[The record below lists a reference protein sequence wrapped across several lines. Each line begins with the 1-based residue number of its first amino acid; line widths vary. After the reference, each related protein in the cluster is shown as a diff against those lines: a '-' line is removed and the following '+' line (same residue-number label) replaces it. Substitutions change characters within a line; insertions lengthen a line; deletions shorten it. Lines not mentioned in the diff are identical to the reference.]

1 MGIARACALN
11 ACFEN
16 VLWRCLRRTRS
27 GHFRAFGRRF
37 AGAGLPQKIKYM
49 QYERSLPK
57 SLRGLLLLSAC
68 AVLMLSAC
76 NLFKPVP
83 REERARRDRDP
94 DELGEIVGRRVWN
107 PETQRWEPV
116 RELHEPMDTVR
127 WTLLPR
133 ELYPPI
139 ASRPEVVRNAG
150 LGLPA
155 DTEIKD
161 RYVVAFLLPF
171 MTHRNP
177 PGQPDIYTHSYWA
190 LHFYGGARLAL
201 EDRESAR
208 GTAPLDVYVFD
219 TKAST
224 AETRR
229 LLASDADLARAD
241 LIIGPYRSSNVSLVA
256 EYGKRHGKV
265 VVSPWS
271 AATGLTSENEF
282 FVQVNPALE
291 THCKALMRHALASR
305 SDTAEIV
312 VVVRNEPA
320 ELARLQWFRE
330 AAWEFAGRRD
340 TVLFQ
345 EFVVRDTTSDF
356 HEFQIGPMVAPTGE
370 TIFIVPSWSNENFIY
385 ALLRQLLIAQQAG
398 SVVDGVVRQQ
408 RQVRVYGMPQWA
420 EFERVDVD
428 FYEKLQVHIS
438 SPFYVDKSAEEV
450 RRFRRRYFE
459 HFGALPRQAAYLG
472 YDLTRYMCAQ
482 LLEYGT
488 HFQKVLDQH
497 PAEGL
502 HMRFRFEGVP
512 AATAIPGLEELER
525 VDRYE
530 NKALY
535 LLRFREFHFQPV
547 GQ

>member
-1 MGIARACALN
+1 
-11 ACFEN
+11 
-16 VLWRCLRRTRS
+16 
-27 GHFRAFGRRF
+27 
-37 AGAGLPQKIKYM
+37 M
-49 QYERSLPK
+49 QYERSSPK
-57 SLRGLLLLSAC
+57 GLWELLLLALCAVFVFSAC
-68 AVLMLSAC
+68 H
-76 NLFKPVP
+76 LFKPVP
-83 REERARRDRDP
+83 RDGRGRHGGDP

-107 PETQRWEPV
+107 AETQRWEPV
-116 RELHEPMDTVR
+116 RELHEPMDTVQ
-127 WTLLPR
+127 WAVLPR

-139 ASRPEVVRNAG
+139 ESRPEVVRGAR
-150 LGLPA
+150 LGMPT

-171 MTHRNP
+171 MAHRNQP
-177 PGQPDIYTHSYWA
+177 NQPDIYTHSYWA
-190 LHFYGGARLAL
+190 LHFYAGARLAL
-201 EDRESAR
+201 EDLEAAR
-208 GTAPLDVYVFD
+208 GAAPLDVYVFD

-224 AETRR
+224 AEMRQ
-229 LLASDADLARAD
+229 LLSANADLARAD
-241 LIIGPYRSSNVSLVA
+241 LIIGPYRSNNVSLVA
-256 EYGKRHGKV
+256 EYGKQHGKV

-271 AATGLTSENEF
+271 AAAGLTRENEF

-305 SDTAEIV
+305 SDTTAIV

-345 EFVVRDTTSDF
+345 EFIVRDTTSDF
-356 HEFQIGPMVAPTGE
+356 HEFQIGPMVAPEGH

-398 SVVDGVVRQQ
+398 SVVDGVVQQQ

-420 EFERVDVD
+420 DFERVDVD

-438 SPFYVDKSAEEV
+438 SPFYIDKRAEEV

-459 HFGALPRQAAYLG
+459 HFGTLPRQAAYLG
-472 YDLTRYMCAQ
+472 YDLTRYMCEQ

-488 HFQKVLDQH
+488 RFQRVLDQH

-502 HMRFRFEGVP
+502 HMHFRFEGVP
-512 AATAIPGLEELER
+512 AAAIPGLEDLER

-535 LLRFREFHFQPV
+535 LLRFREFYFQPV